1 MMLGSKYKPVPLATL
16 PSTLDSAEYDMSQE
30 IRKVQVEH
38 EEPNLNRSIFFN
50 TMTPN
55 AEHTSKILSWLT
67 GPKQDQQMSS

>member
-1 MMLGSKYKPVPLATL
+1 MSGSKYQPVPLATL

-38 EEPNLNRSIFFN
+38 EVPNLNGSIFFN

-55 AEHTSKILSWLT
+55 AEHASKILSWLT